1 MEKILLQLDTTN
13 PDYNSFEFAC
23 YLAKITHSKNTAIF
37 LENILELENMLQVR
51 LKRETNSGND
61 VLVEGVSDKRIL
73 LDKNIKVFKDSCDKK
88 KSISIYTETVEYHL
102 LKLLKKQDLQMYG

>member
-13 PDYNSFEFAC
+13 HDYNSFEFAC
-23 YLAKITHSKNTAIF
+23 YLAKITHSKITAI
-37 LENILELENMLQVR
+37 LEPENILQVR
-51 LKRETNSGND
+51 LRRETNSGND
-61 VLVEGVSDKRIL
+61 VLIEEASEKRIL
-73 LDKNIKVFKDSCDKK
+73 IEKNIKIIKDRCEHK

>member
-13 PDYNSFEFAC
+13 HDYNSFEFAC
-23 YLAKITHSKNTAIF
+23 YLAKITHSKITAIF
-37 LENILELENMLQVR
+37 LENMLEPENILQVR
-51 LKRETNSGND
+51 LRRETNSGND
-61 VLVEGVSDKRIL
+61 VLIEEASEKRIL
-73 LDKNIKVFKDSCDKK
+73 IEKNIKIIKDRCEHK